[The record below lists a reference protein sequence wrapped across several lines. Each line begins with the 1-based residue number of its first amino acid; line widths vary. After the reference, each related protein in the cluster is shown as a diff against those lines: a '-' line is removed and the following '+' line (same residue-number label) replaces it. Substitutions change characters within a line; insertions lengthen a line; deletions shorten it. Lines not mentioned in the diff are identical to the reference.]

1 MKGPDPAADDSGG
14 WIAAARRFR
23 ISGRVQG
30 VGYRAFA
37 ARAGRAL
44 NLRGGA
50 RNLDDGRVEVIAS
63 GAVHALDRLEA
74 ALGEGP
80 SLSSREPRRRRGP
93 RRAPVAGGPRRL
105 RRGVLR
111 PPFKIGE
118 T

>member
-1 MKGPDPAADDSGG
+1 MKEPDPAADDSRG

-23 ISGRVQG
+23 VSGRVQG

-50 RNLDDGRVEVIAS
+50 RNLDDGRVEILAS

-80 SLSSREPRRRRGP
+80 SLSRVSRVDVEALV
-93 RRAPVAGGPRRL
+93 APLSPADLASCDVE
-105 RRGVLR
+105 
-111 PPFKIGE
+111 F
-118 T
+118 

>member
-1 MKGPDPAADDSGG
+1 MKEPDPAGDDSGG
-14 WIAAARRFR
+14 WVAAARRFR

-37 ARAGRAL
+37 ARTGRAL

-63 GAVHALDRLEA
+63 GAIHALDRLEA

-80 SLSSREPRRRRGP
+80 SFSR
-93 RRAPVAGGPRRL
+93 VS
-105 RRGVLR
+105 GVEAETLGT
-111 PPFKIGE
+111 PPSPADLAAYDVEF
-118 T
+118 

>member
-1 MKGPDPAADDSGG
+1 MKGTDPEGDDSGG

-44 NLRGGA
+44 NLTGGA
-50 RNLDDGRVEVIAS
+50 RNLDDGRVEVVAS

-74 ALGEGP
+74 ALAEGP
-80 SLSSREPRRRRGP
+80 GLSRVSRVDVEALA
-93 RRAPVAGGPRRL
+93 APPSPADLAACDVE
-105 RRGVLR
+105 
-111 PPFKIGE
+111 F
-118 T
+118 

>member
-1 MKGPDPAADDSGG
+1 MKLQNPAPDDSGG

-44 NLRGGA
+44 SLRGGA
-50 RNLDDGRVEVIAS
+50 RNLDDGRVEVVAS
-63 GAVHALDRLEA
+63 GPTHALDRLEA

-80 SLSSREPRRRRGP
+80 RLSRVSRVEVEILA
-93 RRAPVAGGPRRL
+93 APPSPADLAACDVE
-105 RRGVLR
+105 
-111 PPFKIGE
+111 F
-118 T
+118 